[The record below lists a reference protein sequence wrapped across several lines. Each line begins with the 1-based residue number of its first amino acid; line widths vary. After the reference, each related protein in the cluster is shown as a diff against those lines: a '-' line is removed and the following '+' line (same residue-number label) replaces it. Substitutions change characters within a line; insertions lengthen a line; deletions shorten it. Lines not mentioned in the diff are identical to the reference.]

1 MTLDLYFNF
10 LWLVPLV
17 AWFATRNK
25 PYLVRSTIT
34 GASLGLVITHAFIGL
49 HALHL
54 AWPISEAFGQF
65 GFYSSYVHVKAGT
78 KVAIFLHLIAADSPI
93 TDDQRFLVKTVN
105 AVSWSIFYGF
115 LGLLW
120 GCCMRIYH
128 QKIRNF

>member
-1 MTLDLYFNF
+1 MTLDQYFNF

-17 AWFATRNK
+17 TWFATRNK
-25 PYLVRSTIT
+25 SYRVRSTIT
-34 GASLGLVITHAFIGL
+34 GASLGLVITHAFFGL

-93 TDDQRFLVKTVN
+93 TDDQRLLVKAVN
-105 AVSWSIFYGF
+105 AVSWSIVYGF

-120 GCCMRIYH
+120 GVC
-128 QKIRNF
+128 IRRYCEKGSQT

>member
-1 MTLDLYFNF
+1 MTLDLLFNF

-25 PYLVRSTIT
+25 PYIVRSAIT
-34 GASLGLVITHAFIGL
+34 GTSLGLVITQFSFGL

-78 KVAIFLHLIAADSPI
+78 KVAIFLNLVAADSPF
-93 TDDQRFLVKTVN
+93 TDEQRFLVKVVN
-105 AVSWSIFYGF
+105 AVSWSIVYGV

-120 GCCMRIYH
+120 GWCMRSYRRERT
-128 QKIRNF
+128 K